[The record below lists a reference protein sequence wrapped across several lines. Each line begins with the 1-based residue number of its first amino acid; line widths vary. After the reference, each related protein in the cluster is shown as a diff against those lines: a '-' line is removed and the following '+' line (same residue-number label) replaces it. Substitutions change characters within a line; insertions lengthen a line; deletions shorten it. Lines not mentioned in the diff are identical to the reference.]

1 MVWIEFCEGTLGYS
15 ILCHWNSYR
24 NEKVIDLFLKKVT
37 CMHFKN
43 SKLGTASSSFYLY
56 GFTVHIKLTKIGH
69 GLITNKSSE
78 YYNYF
83 SRA

>member
-1 MVWIEFCEGTLGYS
+1 
-15 ILCHWNSYR
+15 
-24 NEKVIDLFLKKVT
+24 
-37 CMHFKN
+37 MHFKN

-83 SRA
+83 SLISTQFHVINTVFRQRVFIKMSQ